1 MQRIYKVKESSVSK
15 MISLLSYMQRNRKA
29 IYIHTKPPVY
39 SDPTPPRKKCLFGKN
54 LTSIYVDRKL
64 PAPKLVSIILAFYST
79 FLLSKLFNQTEECS
93 DNRSMRVRS
102 F

>member
-29 IYIHTKPPVY
+29 IYIHAKPPVY

-64 PAPKLVSIILAFYST
+64 PAPIRVSFWLSVAPLFSVSYLIKLRNI
-79 FLLSKLFNQTEECS
+79 
-93 DNRSMRVRS
+93 
-102 F
+102 